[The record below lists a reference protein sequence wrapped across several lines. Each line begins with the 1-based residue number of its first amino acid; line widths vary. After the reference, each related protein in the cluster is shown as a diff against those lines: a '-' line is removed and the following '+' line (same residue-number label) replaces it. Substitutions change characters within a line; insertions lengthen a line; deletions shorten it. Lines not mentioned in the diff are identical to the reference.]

1 MEDFEVLTRSEADR
15 VREELA
21 VAQQTITEL
30 RAKLEAHH
38 EPELCCSVCGTHVLP
53 HRGCIL
59 R

>member
-1 MEDFEVLTRSEADR
+1 MLTRSEADR

-21 VAQQTITEL
+21 VAQRTIAEL

-38 EPELCCSVCGTHVLP
+38 ESGLCCSVCGTHVNP
-53 HRGCIL
+53 HRRCFL

>member
-1 MEDFEVLTRSEADR
+1 MLTRSEADR

-38 EPELCCSVCGTHVLP
+38 EPGLCCSVCGTHVLP